1 MDETRFRAIYPV
13 IHNILDSTIR
23 PDVDSYNLLEV
34 LHRILLRAHPERA
47 KALVAEFEQ
56 LWKDDSF
63 SDEELTKIFNQ
74 DVPPECALMHEST
87 VRAVLFSL
95 AVYLRYIY
103 GHEKLDQGPA
113 IFPSRDGP

>member
-1 MDETRFRAIYPV
+1 MDETRFRAGYPV

-34 LHRILLRAHPERA
+34 LHRILLRAPADRA
-47 KALVAEFEQ
+47 KALLDEFDR

-63 SDEELTKIFNQ
+63 ADEELTEIFNLE
-74 DVPPECALMHEST
+74 VPAECALMHEST

-95 AVYLRYIY
+95 AGYLRYLY
-103 GHEKLDQGPA
+103 RHEKLDQGPA
-113 IFPSRDGP
+113 AR

>member
-23 PDVDSYNLLEV
+23 PDVDSYNLLLV
-34 LHRILLRAHPERA
+34 LHGILLAAHPERA
-47 KALVAEFEQ
+47 KALVAEFDQ

-63 SDEELTKIFNQ
+63 SNDELTEIFNQ
-74 DVPPECALMHEST
+74 EVPPECALMHETT

-95 AVYLRYIY
+95 AVYLRYLY
-103 GHEKLDQGPA
+103 RHEKLDQGPA
-113 IFPSRDGP
+113 IR